1 MKRAC
6 LIMAV
11 ALLSSV
17 LFIVRSVGQE
27 ERHDRLL
34 EGCVRNLNGNLTLTD
49 MEGRDYHLRG
59 DTVQLADHVGQQAV
73 VIGIEEQ
80 GSVPAA
86 AGSQPIFTLFTVK
99 KVRLIG
105 RICAASK

>member
-6 LIMAV
+6 LVTAV

-17 LFIVRSVGQE
+17 LFVVRSVGQE
-27 ERHDRLL
+27 EQHDRLL

-49 MEGRDYHLRG
+49 MAGRDYRLRG
-59 DTVQLADHVGQQAV
+59 DTVQLADHVGQQAA
-73 VIGIEEQ
+73 VIGIEEP
-80 GSVPAA
+80 GSTPAP
-86 AGSQPIFTLFTVK
+86 AGSEPIFTVK

-105 RICAASK
+105 RLCAASK